1 MTDTA
6 SYKQPKVARLVAM
19 MLLSCQP
26 ERDIDILYAMWL
38 QDGSLRLYLCVLLR
52 QNPIVTEAVCLQIG
66 GNKFIDVYISELG
79 MDRRIHIEHM
89 LPAVTADFDKE
100 NK

>member
-1 MTDTA
+1 MAFTSALCHILALELFPQT
-6 SYKQPKVARLVAM
+6 QEPKYPT
-19 MLLSCQP
+19 SCV
-26 ERDIDILYAMWL
+26 WL

-66 GNKFIDVYISELG
+66 GNSFIDVYISELG
-79 MDRRIHIEHM
+79 MDRRIHFEHM

-100 NK
+100 HK

>member
-1 MTDTA
+1 
-6 SYKQPKVARLVAM
+6 
-19 MLLSCQP
+19 
-26 ERDIDILYAMWL
+26 
-38 QDGSLRLYLCVLLR
+38 VLLR

-79 MDRRIHIEHM
+79 MDRRIYVEHM
-89 LPAVTADFDKE
+89 QPSVTADFDKE